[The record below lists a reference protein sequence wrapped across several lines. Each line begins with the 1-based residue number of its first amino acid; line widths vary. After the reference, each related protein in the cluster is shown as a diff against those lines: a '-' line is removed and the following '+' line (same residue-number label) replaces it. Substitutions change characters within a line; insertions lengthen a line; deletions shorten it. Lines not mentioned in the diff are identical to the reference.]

1 MPNHGVEI
9 IDGIPVHVK
18 DGQLLAFQPST
29 SAFLTKRIK
38 LGQYDAATK
47 KAIWQETEEMKAWLT
62 DYQANL
68 VARSR
73 K

>member
-18 DGQLLAFQPST
+18 DGQLLAFQPGNP
-29 SAFLTKRIK
+29 TKRIK
-38 LGQYDAATK
+38 LGQYDVTTK
-47 KAIWQETEEMKAWLT
+47 KATWQETDEMKSWLAE
-62 DYQANL
+62 YQTSL